1 MDWCFE
7 KHELNKSVL
16 QMYSTVSCNIS
27 ITCSL
32 AHTTAREEMGCLEQ
46 LQVMPLA
53 LTLTHTADWGLQGW
67 SPVFSRALLSSSVY
81 NSLPCIFFSRL
92 EAKLLLFTRNHFS
105 VWEAFLPKR
114 FQTQEPFPLCSPS
127 AFAWITVEQLGS
139 SFSLLKQLLKRVL
152 LHPSVNVAIQA
163 HAIATCN
170 HFESRIS
177 LWFQWGLLLQNT
189 WCGVVFGIYTL
200 PTSGRRKK
208 NQEN

>member
-1 MDWCFE
+1 MQPCT
-7 KHELNKSVL
+7 HHSQGGNGMSG
-16 QMYSTVSCNIS
+16 
-27 ITCSL
+27 
-32 AHTTAREEMGCLEQ
+32 TTAGDASGLD
-46 LQVMPLA
+46 LD
-53 LTLTHTADWGLQGW
+53 TH
-67 SPVFSRALLSSSVY
+67 
-81 NSLPCIFFSRL
+81 SRL
-92 EAKLLLFTRNHFS
+92 GLAGLESCLFQSLVKLISVQQPAMHFLFKIGSQLLLFTRNHFS

-177 LWFQWGLLLQNT
+177 L
-189 WCGVVFGIYTL
+189 
-200 PTSGRRKK
+200 
-208 NQEN
+208 